1 MATPVCRFFF
11 VLLTDENLKQILDV
25 CQGSMDCINVQ
36 RHSLDGTMI
45 MVKLQEGDEN
55 NYPFLPDDEYNE
67 NTVGVIL
74 DTPAWTSDSPNV

>member
-1 MATPVCRFFF
+1 MADTICRFFF
-11 VLLTDENLKQILDV
+11 VLLTDENLKQIFEV
-25 CQGSMDCINVQ
+25 CQGSLDCIKVQ
-36 RHSLDGTMI
+36 RTSLDGTTI

-55 NYPFLPDDEYNE
+55 NYPFLPDEEYNE